1 MLTVLAT
8 LGPHRLDAG
17 RCTVA
22 SRFRC
27 RSFDRRYVV
36 GALSTGRCLPAVAP
50 SLSVFCGIPASK
62 IAALEIRNAFVGHRP
77 EWFFARQTTPYRT
90 HLNPSFCLPCLAEQI
105 RGGCPLHVQAAWA
118 VPILTH
124 CPSHLV
130 ALQALC
136 PSCWIHDPVDWLAA
150 QKHRIILCKRCSIS
164 PGVGQARPPEI
175 PQSGLEGCRPLPCAP
190 DPPKSCRR
198 FVLSSMPNH
207 RPQRLAA
214 DLRRCPHP

>member
-62 IAALEIRNAFVGHRP
+62 IAALEISNAFVGHRP
-77 EWFFARQTTPYRT
+77 EWFFARQTTPYRP
-90 HLNPSFCLPCLAEQI
+90 HLNPSFCLLCLVEQI
-105 RGGCPLHVQAAWA
+105 RGGFPLHVQAAWA
-118 VPILTH
+118 VPIFTH

-130 ALQALC
+130 PLQAFC
-136 PSCWIHDPVDWLAA
+136 NSCRTGAPVEWLATHPHQA
-150 QKHRIILCKRCSIS
+150 ILCKHCAT
-164 PGVGQARPPEI
+164 PLTAR
-175 PQSGLEGCRPLPCAP
+175 SGKAPHSKGFLAVVSLEAAI
-190 DPPKSCRR
+190 
-198 FVLSSMPNH
+198 
-207 RPQRLAA
+207 LAST
-214 DLRRCPHP
+214 RG